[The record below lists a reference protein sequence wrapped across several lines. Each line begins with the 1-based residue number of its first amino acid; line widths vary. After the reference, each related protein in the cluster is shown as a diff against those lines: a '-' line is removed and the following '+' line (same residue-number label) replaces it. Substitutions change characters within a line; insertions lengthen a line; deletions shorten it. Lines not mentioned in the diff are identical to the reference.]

1 VRLLAVVIELR
12 VGGLGVLIMVG
23 LSIDVFM
30 DAQVVEVL
38 SAGDFSVQ
46 IPTHLGD
53 VNSQNQKKVGK

>member
-1 VRLLAVVIELR
+1 MIELR